1 MRVVRQ
7 RWQVLAIACTLP
19 FSQLVSI
26 SMLFYGAT
34 TLIEARDHPRPPE
47 TTRDY
52 PRLLETTGDVPD
64 ITRDFPRSPET
75 TRDYPRLPEI
85 DGEHTLSRAGR
96 PSPPS
101 HLAPCS
107 SGFVLHQRSTQ
118 ITHTHSG
125 ACTPT

>member
-34 TLIEARDHPRPPE
+34 TLIEARDHPRSPE
-47 TTRDY
+47 IPRDH
-52 PRLLETTGDVPD
+52 
-64 ITRDFPRSPET
+64 PRSPET

-85 DGEHTLSRAGR
+85 TRD
-96 PSPPS
+96 
-101 HLAPCS
+101 
-107 SGFVLHQRSTQ
+107 
-118 ITHTHSG
+118 
-125 ACTPT
+125 